1 MTPVDAILVAITPA
15 MALLPSRMDSVQA
28 RAMLIAIGLQES
40 EFQHRRQLGGPARGY
55 WQFERMGGVHGVM
68 LHPATHA
75 TIAEVTRR
83 LDYPF
88 QVDVLYDAIENNDV
102 LATCFARLLLWTIPA
117 PLPEELEDDI
127 GWNQYLDG
135 WRPGKPHPERWPS
148 RFDAAWKVV
157 T

>member
-1 MTPVDAILVAITPA
+1 MTLPDVIRIAINPA

-28 RAMLIAIGLQES
+28 RAMLLAIGLQES
-40 EFQHRRQLGGPARGY
+40 EFQYRRQLNGPARGY
-55 WQFERMGGVHGVM
+55 FQFERLGGVQGVM
-68 LHPATHA
+68 KHHA
-75 TIAEVTRR
+75 TSAIAAEVTRR

-127 GWNQYLDG
+127 GWEQYLSG
-135 WRPGKPHPERWPS
+135 WRPGRPHPNRWPS
-148 RFDAAWKVV
+148 RYAAAWVAV
-157 T
+157 G